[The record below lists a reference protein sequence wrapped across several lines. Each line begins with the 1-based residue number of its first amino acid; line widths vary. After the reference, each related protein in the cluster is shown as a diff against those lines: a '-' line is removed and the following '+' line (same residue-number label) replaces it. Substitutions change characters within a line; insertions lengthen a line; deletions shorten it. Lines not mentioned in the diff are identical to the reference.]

1 MPNRHCP
8 GKLPRRRRT
17 KLSTWPTRILRL
29 RLRRPRRISRTRARR
44 HKSPTDPP
52 ATWTSTT
59 RTGRAS
65 WGEQPTSLAQ
75 PRTCWARCG
84 MAPTT
89 IRGRGRVVS
98 TSEER
103 VWDDAEGSWLEMAEA
118 EAVVN
123 GQMRRCGDA
132 VGGVAVGSGVGVG
145 AACCA
150 NVVGWR
156 LGTVTSQQTCIGSVV
171 VVAVVVVVTSIIS
184 SSRASCIL
192 SDKLKCT
199 CTHLSLFSVSVP
211 PLPSSPS
218 PRSLLSPLTARHLD
232 LLFLAGERPR
242 RRGRYRSSSISSGGR
257 IHHNNMVRLDDQ
269 SCNHSRSHSRSH
281 RRGTI
286 VELDSC
292 TAETHKG
299 GDDCEHSSRRH
310 ARSLKKILC

>member
-1 MPNRHCP
+1 
-8 GKLPRRRRT
+8 
-17 KLSTWPTRILRL
+17 
-29 RLRRPRRISRTRARR
+29 
-44 HKSPTDPP
+44 
-52 ATWTSTT
+52 
-59 RTGRAS
+59 
-65 WGEQPTSLAQ
+65 
-75 PRTCWARCG
+75 
-84 MAPTT
+84 
-89 IRGRGRVVS
+89 VS

-123 GQMRRCGDA
+123 GQMRRCGDAAVQRCSGAAVWRRWWLRAHCAYTWIIRVQGRGSWAVVA